1 MSTLIVLSCD
11 WSIHRPV
18 ELATLVAAAALS
30 LRALVLI
37 ALNSFKEDNP
47 PPAPQMR

>member
-18 ELATLVAAAALS
+18 ELATLVAAAARTHYAREL
-30 LRALVLI
+30 LEPVAVPLLPAL
-37 ALNSFKEDNP
+37 
-47 PPAPQMR
+47 